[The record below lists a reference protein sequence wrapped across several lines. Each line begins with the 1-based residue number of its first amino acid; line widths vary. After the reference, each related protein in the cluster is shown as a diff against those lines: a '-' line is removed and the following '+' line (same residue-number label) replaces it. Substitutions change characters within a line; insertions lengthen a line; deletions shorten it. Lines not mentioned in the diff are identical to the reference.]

1 MYWKEWD
8 LNFEF
13 DLSPDQ
19 GGLLPI
25 NLIVDEQEGEICG
38 PSEGPVP
45 DIHQGSIREWELV
58 HNRIY
63 GTNMEELCPRSLFIC
78 SLDDALQFQFG
89 IKPVAPLSCCSLTS
103 SSVPSVADTY
113 MSVEKQKVSELC

>member
-1 MYWKEWD
+1 M
-8 LNFEF
+8 
-13 DLSPDQ
+13 
-19 GGLLPI
+19 
-25 NLIVDEQEGEICG
+25 VDEQEEGEICR

-63 GTNMEELCPRSLFIC
+63 GTNTEELYPRSLFIC
-78 SLDDALQFQFG
+78 SLDDALQFWFG
-89 IKPVAPLSCCSLTS
+89 IKPVAPLSRCSLTS
-103 SSVPSVADTY
+103 SSAPSVADTY